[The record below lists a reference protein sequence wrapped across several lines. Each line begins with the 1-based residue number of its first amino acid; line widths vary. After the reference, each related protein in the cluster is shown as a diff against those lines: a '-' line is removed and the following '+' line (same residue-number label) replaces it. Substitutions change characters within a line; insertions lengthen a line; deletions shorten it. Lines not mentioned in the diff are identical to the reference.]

1 MFNASARWRPFRASL
16 LLRETQTWG
25 SRPRLYDIAASRLKE
40 MRPLERIRARR
51 GATRRGKTE
60 QSGRS
65 DQNQRFVSLAVP
77 AASGGGARLR
87 TTSVIGHTRLVSPTA
102 RTVERSATHHRTW
115 RSVDGLHPPRETRPR
130 YQDRLLAGDGD
141 VPVVPRVFLAKE
153 QARNKFRPPDLGE
166 FALLPDW
173 QNHRPPRLSTRAEDS
188 CPDK

>member
-1 MFNASARWRPFRASL
+1 
-16 LLRETQTWG
+16 LRETQTWG

-87 TTSVIGHTRLVSPTA
+87 TTSVIGHTQASQVQMENDLPTLVLMPGLDGTGSLFERFACALPPNI
-102 RTVERSATHHRTW
+102 RTRIIKRRFPRPGKQSIFPGSEAPIPRGFGHFRSW
-115 RSVDGLHPPRETRPR
+115 II
-130 YQDRLLAGDGD
+130 DRLSG
-141 VPVVPRVFLAKE
+141 PE
-153 QARNKFRPPDLGE
+153 
-166 FALLPDW
+166 
-173 QNHRPPRLSTRAEDS
+173 RLDRESIYS
-188 CPDK
+188 CSFMNP

>member
-87 TTSVIGHTRLVSPTA
+87 TTSVIGHTPGPYSFDLMQKGSLAEFLASNSTRQVIHAEHGYTLIPGRFVLGLT
-102 RTVERSATHHRTW
+102 TEYVERSA
-115 RSVDGLHPPRETRPR
+115 
-130 YQDRLLAGDGD
+130 
-141 VPVVPRVFLAKE
+141 
-153 QARNKFRPPDLGE
+153 FRKLQPIPGSND
-166 FALLPDW
+166 A
-173 QNHRPPRLSTRAEDS
+173 
-188 CPDK
+188 